1 MRLIFDTFGG
11 DNAPFEIIKGAVEAA
26 REYNTEIALVG
37 NEEEINKYLKEL
49 DYSGALV
56 INATEKIENNED
68 PAFALRRKKDSS
80 TVVGL
85 KAMKEGAGDA
95 FISAGSTGALLAG
108 GLFITGR
115 VENIKRAA
123 LPTFL
128 PSLGGSVMVMD
139 SGANMDCEPKLLA
152 QFAMMGK
159 IYLENVVGLENPRIG
174 LLNVG
179 TEEGKGNAQTKEAYN
194 YMKELDINFIG
205 NIEARD
211 VTLGKADLVICDGFA
226 GNVLLKNT
234 EGVAKFLMT
243 TVKSEIAKANL
254 SKESL
259 MDIQKLFGGLSK
271 KLDYKEQGGTILLG
285 LKQVI
290 IKAHGDSDSF
300 AIKNAAKVAIQ
311 AINNNITEVLE
322 NNFQGGKN

>member
-11 DNAPFEIIKGAVEAA
+11 DNAPFEVIKGAVEAA
-26 REYNTEIALVG
+26 REYKIEIVLVG
-37 NEEEINKYLKEL
+37 NEEEIKKILEEL
-49 DYSGALV
+49 DYKDALI
-56 INATEKIENNED
+56 INAAEKIENNED

-85 KAMKEGAGDA
+85 KALKENKGDA

-115 VENIKRAA
+115 VDNIKRAA

-128 PSLGGSVMVMD
+128 PSLSGATMVMD

-152 QFAMMGK
+152 QFALMGK
-159 IYLENVVGLENPRIG
+159 IYLENVLGIENPRVG

-194 YMKELDINFIG
+194 YLKESDINFVG

-211 VTLGKADLVICDGFA
+211 VTMGKADLIVCDGFA
-226 GNVLLKNT
+226 GNILLKNT
-234 EGVAKFLMT
+234 EGVAKFLMG
-243 TVKSEIAKANL
+243 TVKSEIAKADL
-254 SKESL
+254 SRESL
-259 MDIQKLFGGLSK
+259 MDIQKLFGELSK

-300 AIKNAAKVAIQ
+300 AIKNAAKAAIQ
-311 AINNNITEVLE
+311 AINNNITEILE
-322 NNFQGGKN
+322 KNFSGRN

>member
-11 DNAPFEIIKGAVEAA
+11 DNAPFEVIKGAVEAA
-26 REYNTEIALVG
+26 REYKIEIVLVG
-37 NEEEINKYLKEL
+37 NEEEIKKILEEL
-49 DYSGALV
+49 DYKDALI

-85 KAMKEGAGDA
+85 KALKENKGDA

-115 VENIKRAA
+115 VDNIKRAA

-128 PSLGGSVMVMD
+128 PSLSGATMVMD

-152 QFAMMGK
+152 QFALMGK
-159 IYLENVVGLENPRIG
+159 IYLENVLGIENPRVG

-194 YMKELDINFIG
+194 YLKESDINFVG

-211 VTLGKADLVICDGFA
+211 VTMGKADLIVCDGFA
-226 GNVLLKNT
+226 GNILLKNT
-234 EGVAKFLMT
+234 EGVAKFLMG
-243 TVKSEIAKANL
+243 TVKSEIAKADL
-254 SKESL
+254 SRESL

-300 AIKNAAKVAIQ
+300 AIKKAAKAAIQ
-311 AINNNITEVLE
+311 AINNNITEILE
-322 NNFQGGKN
+322 KNFSGRN